1 MRYTILFDD
10 LVVGHSSFEMANEF
24 GGSAEGEL
32 EPTAAFDRVR
42 PLLPSSGITTQAAD
56 PEMPHDPWLDLMD
69 PAIEQLP
76 LRVADADG
84 RALNARVYGLGILD
98 GRLTVMAWINDA
110 AFWRGV
116 AER

>member
-10 LVVGHSSFEMANEF
+10 LVVGHSSFEMANVF

-32 EPTAAFDRVR
+32 DPTAAFDRVR
-42 PLLPSSGITTQAAD
+42 PLLPPSGRTTQATD
-56 PEMPHDPWLDLMD
+56 WLDLMD

-76 LRVADADG
+76 LRVADGDG
-84 RALNARVYGLGILD
+84 RALNARVFGLGILD